1 MMPPPTWQ
9 VQADAIEQ
17 HLKDI
22 FKSAEAI
29 GGCLR
34 IVLGDIRDLEKRRAR
49 YAEKLDAVRDY
60 LDVLKIVAR
69 TCDAEGAYEQ
79 AKGIRQAIGGVRQRL

>member
-1 MMPPPTWQ
+1 MPPPTWQ

-22 FKSAEAI
+22 LKSAEAI

-60 LDVLKIVAR
+60 LDDLEIVAR

-79 AKGIRQAIGGVRQRL
+79 ANGIRQAIGGVRQRL